1 MVTFDNIEFRSHT
14 NGEGSHGL
22 IFFPGG
28 YGLSVVRFRNP
39 FGGGGSYT
47 SNDTEDYEVA
57 IIKGTKD
64 QWEICYDTKL
74 TNDVLGF
81 QTKEDINKIINH
93 VQRLYNDENNWD
105 NIPGN

>member
-1 MVTFDNIEFRSHT
+1 MMTFDDIEFKPH
-14 NGEGSHGL
+14 GIGDGIHGL
-22 IFFPGG
+22 LFFPGG

-47 SNDTEDYEVA
+47 SNDIEDYEVA

-64 QWEICYDTKL
+64 QWDICYDTKI

-81 QTKEDINKIINH
+81 QTKENINDIINH
-93 VQRLYNDENNWD
+93 IMRLH
-105 NIPGN
+105 

>member
-1 MVTFDNIEFRSHT
+1 MITFDDIEFKPH
-14 NGEGSHGL
+14 GIGDGIHGL
-22 IFFPGG
+22 LFFPGG

-47 SNDTEDYEVA
+47 SNDIEDYEVA

-64 QWEICYDTKL
+64 QWDICYDTKI

-81 QTKEDINKIINH
+81 QTKENINDIINH
-93 VQRLYNDENNWD
+93 IMRLH
-105 NIPGN
+105 

>member
-1 MVTFDNIEFRSHT
+1 MITFDDIEFKPH
-14 NGEGSHGL
+14 GIGDGIHGL
-22 IFFPGG
+22 LFFPGG

-47 SNDTEDYEVA
+47 SNDIEDYEVA

-64 QWEICYDTKL
+64 QWDICYDTKI

-81 QTKEDINKIINH
+81 QTKENINDIINH
-93 VQRLYNDENNWD
+93 IMRLQKKV
-105 NIPGN
+105 